1 MTLNPRK
8 SVDLYVTLVISDI
21 GRYNVIGRSN
31 VDVSSCGAV
40 LLDASYVPRSIPSQL
55 VDENDGQ
62 RARFEI

>member
-8 SVDLYVTLVISDI
+8 SVDLYVSLVISDI

-40 LLDASYVPRSIPSQL
+40 LLDAS
-55 VDENDGQ
+55 
-62 RARFEI
+62 